1 MLRVRIIPVLL
12 LRNKGLVK
20 TVKFDKAKYIGDPI
34 NAVRLFNDK
43 GVDELVVMDINASKE
58 RGKPDFELIEKFA
71 SECFMPLAYG
81 GGISTIEDV
90 KRLFAIGVEKIIIN
104 TTSLIN
110 LDLVSESADIFGD
123 QSVVVAIDV
132 KKNMWGK
139 PYVYSHAKVKPAIT
153 DVVEYANAA
162 EIAGAG
168 EILLNSVNQDGMMN
182 GYDLSTI
189 RKVSQAVKVPLVACG
204 GAGKLQDLK
213 EAYGAGATALA
224 AGSLFVYHGPHKA
237 VLVNFPSS
245 EILSSLFG

>member
-34 NAVRLFNDK
+34 NAVKLFNDK
-43 GVDELVVMDINASKE
+43 GVDELAFMDIDASKE
-58 RGKPDFELIEKFA
+58 GRKPDFELIEKFA

-90 KRLFAIGVEKIIIN
+90 KRLFAIGVEKVIIN
-104 TTSLIN
+104 TTSLSN

-139 PYVYSHAKVKPAIT
+139 PQVYSHAKSKPAIT
-153 DVVEYANAA
+153 DVVEYAKAA
-162 EIAGAG
+162 EKAGAG
-168 EILLNSVNQDGMMN
+168 EIILNSVDQDGMMN
-182 GYDLSTI
+182 GYDLRTI
-189 RKVSQAVKVPLVACG
+189 SKVSEAIQVPLVACG
-204 GAGKLQDLK
+204 GAGKLEDLK
-213 EAYGAGATALA
+213 EAHSAGATALA

-245 EILSSLFG
+245 EKLASLFG